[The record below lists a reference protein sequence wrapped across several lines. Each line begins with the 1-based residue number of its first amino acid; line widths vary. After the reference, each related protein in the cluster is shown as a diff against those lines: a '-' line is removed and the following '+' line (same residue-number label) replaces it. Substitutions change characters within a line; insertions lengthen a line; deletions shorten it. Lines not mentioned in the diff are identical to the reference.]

1 MEHCLVQLV
10 SDQFFGVREKLLTC
24 WSDGYSLF
32 SIFSTCSHYSP
43 YTILQKAFSPGK
55 DHVNA
60 VEKLSKKIVGT
71 RSPWTVSYPLIMKRG
86 FQPWKN
92 LQLLKMEITPW
103 ERLLISML
111 LMGTYGVEEIA
122 ANTGTNATKFLT
134 LVTKSWKLVAK
145 LATRMFHH
153 NLTKRYSEL
162 KRFAKINPRQT
173 SSLSLF
179 PKCSTCISIDN

>member
-10 SDQFFGVREKLLTC
+10 GDQFFGVWEKLLTC

-32 SIFSTCSHYSP
+32 SIFNTCSHYSL

-71 RSPWTVSYPLIMKRG
+71 RSPWTVSCPLIMKRG

-92 LQLLKMEITPW
+92 LQLLEMEITWW

-111 LMGTYGVEEIA
+111 LMGTHGVEEIA

-134 LVTKSWKLVAK
+134 LTTKSWKLVAK
-145 LATRMFHH
+145 LVTSMFHH
-153 NLTKRYSEL
+153 NPTKRYSEW
-162 KRFAKINPRQT
+162 KRFTKINPQQT
-173 SSLSLF
+173 SLLSLF
-179 PKCSTCISIDN
+179 PKCGTCILIDN